1 MSGKRIPYGY
11 QLKDGIIQADEETS
25 QMVQEIFETYSRGI
39 PISRLKEHIQGLE
52 LNRTKIS
59 DILRDTRYL
68 GDENI
73 PQMIDAVLFEMVQQR
88 RKERLKETGKE
99 QSYLYHK
106 ESFMLGDK
114 IKCGECGSDY
124 HCYKHGNTQIWD
136 CSKRLVKGR
145 VTCRNQRIQ
154 EEQIIQLFI
163 RVLKKLRKQPALIR
177 KVTIESRKNNSRIK
191 AVEREIEII
200 KNSQNYEVDD
210 LLKLIYKRASLQYEQ
225 SDDGLR
231 EYHTKKIEK
240 LIQQQ
245 KNEETTEL
253 DTTLFHTM
261 IKNIVIYQDGR
272 VQFILKNGA
281 IVEEDLSEEKK
292 GERYE

>member
-11 QLKDGIIQADEETS
+11 QLKDGIIQLDEKTS
-25 QMVQEIFETYSRGI
+25 QMVQEIFETYSKGI
-39 PISRLKEHIQGLE
+39 PISKMKDHIKGLE

-59 DILRDTRYL
+59 DILRDARYL

-73 PQMIDAVLFEMVQQR
+73 PQMIDAALFETVQQR
-88 RKERLKETGKE
+88 RKERLKEIGKE

-106 ESFMLGDK
+106 NQFLLGDK
-114 IKCGECGSDY
+114 MKCGECGSDY

-136 CSKRLVKGR
+136 CSRRLVKGR

-154 EEQIIQLFI
+154 EEQIMNLFMQ
-163 RVLKKLRKQPALIR
+163 VVEKLKKQPNIIR
-177 KVTIESRKNNSRIK
+177 KVSIKTRKNNSRIK

-200 KNSQNYEVDD
+200 KNSQNYKVDD

-225 SDDGLR
+225 SDDGTV
-231 EYHTKKIEK
+231 EYYTKKIEK
-240 LIQQQ
+240 LIQEQ
-245 KNEETTEL
+245 KNQNTAL
-253 DTTLFHTM
+253 FDTI

-281 IVEEDLSEEKK
+281 IVEEGLSEEKK
-292 GERYE
+292 GEQYE

>member
-11 QLKDGIIQADEETS
+11 QLKDGIIEADEETG

-39 PISRLKEHIQGLE
+39 PVARLKDYIQGLE
-52 LNRTKIS
+52 LSRTKIS
-59 DILRDTRYL
+59 DILCDTRYL

-73 PQMIDAVLFEMVQQR
+73 PQMIDAALFETVQQR
-88 RKERLKETGKE
+88 RKERLKEIGKE

-106 ESFMLGDK
+106 GTFMLGDK
-114 IKCGECGSDY
+114 MKCGECGSNY
-124 HCYKHGNTQIWD
+124 HCYKHGNIQIWD
-136 CSKRLVKGR
+136 CSRRLVRGR

-154 EEQIIQLFI
+154 EEQIMNLFI
-163 RVLKKLRKQPALIR
+163 QVIKKMKKHPALIR
-177 KVTIESRKNNSRIK
+177 NVTIKMRKNNTRIK
-191 AVEREIEII
+191 AVEREIEMM
-200 KNSQNYEVDD
+200 KNSQNYEVDE

-225 SDDGLR
+225 SDDGSR
-231 EYHTKKIEK
+231 EYYTKKIEK

-245 KNEETTEL
+245 KNQETTEP
-253 DTTLFHTM
+253 DTALFDTI

-281 IVEEDLSEEKK
+281 IVEEDSSEEKK
-292 GERYE
+292 GEQYE

>member
-1 MSGKRIPYGY
+1 MGGKRISYGY
-11 QLKDGIIQADEETS
+11 QLKDGIIQADEKTS
-25 QMVQEIFETYSRGI
+25 QMLQEIFETYSKGI
-39 PISRLKEHIQGLE
+39 PISKMKDHIKGLE

-59 DILRDTRYL
+59 DILRDARYL

-73 PQMIDAVLFEMVQQR
+73 PQIIDAVLFEMVQQR
-88 RKERLKETGKE
+88 RKEHLKEIGKD

-106 ESFMLGDK
+106 SQFLLGDK
-114 IKCGECGSDY
+114 MKCGECGSDY

-154 EEQIIQLFI
+154 EEQIMNLFI
-163 RVLKKLRKQPALIR
+163 QVIKKMKKHPALIR
-177 KVTIESRKNNSRIK
+177 NVTIKMRKNNTRIK
-191 AVEREIEII
+191 AVEREIEMM
-200 KNSQNYEVDD
+200 KNSQNYEVDE

-225 SDDGLR
+225 SDDGSR
-231 EYHTKKIEK
+231 EYYTKKIEK

-245 KNEETTEL
+245 KNQETTEP
-253 DTTLFHTM
+253 DTALFDTI

-281 IVEEDLSEEKK
+281 IVEEDSSEEKK
-292 GERYE
+292 GEQYE

>member
-11 QLKDGIIQADEETS
+11 QLKDGIIEADEETG

-39 PISRLKEHIQGLE
+39 PVARLKDYIQGLE
-52 LNRTKIS
+52 LSRTKIS
-59 DILRDTRYL
+59 DILCDTRYL

-73 PQMIDAVLFEMVQQR
+73 PQMIDAALFETVQQR
-88 RKERLKETGKE
+88 RKERLKEIGKE

-106 ESFMLGDK
+106 GTFMLGDK
-114 IKCGECGSDY
+114 MKCGECGSNY
-124 HCYKHGNTQIWD
+124 HCYKHGNIQIWD
-136 CSKRLVKGR
+136 CSRRLVRGR

-154 EEQIIQLFI
+154 EEQIMNLFI
-163 RVLKKLRKQPALIR
+163 QVIKKMKKHPALIR
-177 KVTIESRKNNSRIK
+177 NVTIKMRKNNTRIK
-191 AVEREIEII
+191 AVEREIEMM
-200 KNSQNYEVDD
+200 KNSQNYEVDE

-225 SDDGLR
+225 SDDGSR
-231 EYHTKKIEK
+231 EYYTKKIEK

-245 KNEETTEL
+245 KNQETTEP
-253 DTTLFHTM
+253 DTALFDTI

-292 GERYE
+292 GEQYE

>member
-1 MSGKRIPYGY
+1 MSGKRISYGY
-11 QLKDGIIQADEETS
+11 QLKDGIIQADEKTS
-25 QMVQEIFETYSRGI
+25 QMLQEIFETYSKGI
-39 PISRLKEHIQGLE
+39 PISKMKDHIKGLE

-59 DILRDTRYL
+59 DILRDARYL

-73 PQMIDAVLFEMVQQR
+73 PQIIDAVLFEMVQQR
-88 RKERLKETGKE
+88 RKEHLKEIGKD

-106 ESFMLGDK
+106 NQFLLGDK
-114 IKCGECGSDY
+114 MKCGECGSDY

-154 EEQIIQLFI
+154 EEQIMNLFI
-163 RVLKKLRKQPALIR
+163 QVIKKMKKHPALIR
-177 KVTIESRKNNSRIK
+177 NVTIKMRKNNTRIK
-191 AVEREIEII
+191 AVEREIEMM
-200 KNSQNYEVDD
+200 KNSQNYEVDE

-225 SDDGLR
+225 SDDGSR
-231 EYHTKKIEK
+231 EYYTKKIEK

-245 KNEETTEL
+245 KNQETTEP
-253 DTTLFHTM
+253 DTALFDTI

-281 IVEEDLSEEKK
+281 IVEEDSSEEKK
-292 GERYE
+292 GEQYE